1 MDSIIKKMPLPI
13 TGLMLGLAALGNLV
27 QSYSNNLRVFFGI
40 ISGLILLLVIMKI
53 FTLKKGVAEALENPV
68 VASVFPTLS
77 MAIILLAVY
86 LKPISFTMAIIL
98 WFFGI
103 TLHIILVVW
112 FTRKFVLNFNIKKV
126 FPSWFIVYVGIV
138 VASVTSGA
146 FDMQWLGKI
155 LFYLGFISYLVLLP
169 LVVKRILIIKEIP
182 EAALPTLAIL
192 SAPASLCL
200 AGYMNSFADKQMFM
214 IYFLLF
220 ISQATYIVVL
230 TMLPGLL
237 KLKFYPSYSG
247 FTFPLVISAISLKLT
262 NGFLMNTE
270 NPISFLSI
278 LVRIE
283 EVIAFAMVAY
293 VLFRYIY
300 FIFFEKNAESN
311 IIKVAKV

>member
-146 FDMQWLGKI
+146 FNMQWLGKI

-311 IIKVAKV
+311 IIKVAKA

>member
-68 VASVFPTLS
+68 IASVFPTLS

-230 TMLPGLL
+230 TMLPRLL

>member
-13 TGLMLGLAALGNLV
+13 TGLMLGLVALGNLV

-146 FDMQWLGKI
+146 FNMQWLGKI
-155 LFYLGFISYLVLLP
+155 LFYLGFIAYLVLLP
-169 LVVKRILIIKEIP
+169 LVVKRILIIKEMP

-200 AGYMNSFADKQMFM
+200 AGYINSFADKQMFM

>member
-77 MAIILLAVY
+77 MAIILLAAY

-103 TLHIILVVW
+103 ILHIILVVW

-155 LFYLGFISYLVLLP
+155 LFYLGFIAYLVLLP
-169 LVVKRILIIKEIP
+169 LVVKRILIIKEMP

>member
-270 NPISFLSI
+270 NPISFLYI